1 MADYCA
7 KFDMIVL
14 ALPESHSEDLIYA
27 FIYIFKPILRL
38 LVKAQVA
45 QKQEPILLEAM
56 TVAIQLDKYIQD
68 T

>member
-1 MADYCA
+1 
-7 KFDMIVL
+7 MILL

-27 FIYIFKPILRL
+27 FIYIFKPILRP
-38 LVKAQVA
+38 LVKAQVT
-45 QKQEPILLEAM
+45 QKEEPILPEAM